1 MRISFLL
8 IGFCTIAAATA
19 AQAMDCAPGVARD
32 QKSMN
37 VCANEAYMKADAEL
51 NSLYK
56 QITERLK
63 NNADTLKL
71 LVEAE
76 KAWLVFRDAECV
88 FATSAN
94 AQGTVYPMIVS
105 ECREGVTSKRAEAL
119 KYYLKCE
126 EGDLSCPVPAK

>member
-1 MRISFLL
+1 MRLSFLFA
-8 IGFCTIAAATA
+8 GFFTIAAATA
-19 AQAMDCAPGVARD
+19 AQAMDCTPGVSRD
-32 QKSMN
+32 QRTMN
-37 VCANEAYMKADAEL
+37 ACANEAYMKADGDL

-71 LVEAE
+71 LVDAE
-76 KAWLVFRDAECV
+76 KAWLAFRDAECT
-88 FATSAN
+88 FSGSAA
-94 AQGTVYPMIVS
+94 AQGTVYPMIVA
-105 ECREGVTSKRAEAL
+105 ECKEGVTTKRVDVL